1 MTDKDNSQPAAQRR
15 RSQGEADNDKCE
27 EARRPGGR
35 GRGVVV
41 DTEDDPMVVIA
52 ALVEH
57 AVAIAVGEWK
67 PEHVR
72 TVIAELVDQAPVER
86 RPMKCSMKNDGR

>member
-1 MTDKDNSQPAAQRR
+1 MTVVRKR
-15 RSQGEADNDKCE
+15 EALDALDE
-27 EARRPGGR
+27 VLWEI
-35 GRGVVV
+35 

-57 AVAIAVGEWK
+57 AVAIATGEWE

-72 TVIAELVDQAPVER
+72 TVIAVLVDAALVEVEASR
-86 RPMKCSMKNDGR
+86 

>member
-1 MTDKDNSQPAAQRR
+1 VN
-15 RSQGEADNDKCE
+15 EVLWE
-27 EARRPGGR
+27 I
-35 GRGVVV
+35 

-57 AVAIAVGEWK
+57 AVAIATGEWE

-72 TVIAELVDQAPVER
+72 TVIAELVDAALVEEEAA
-86 RPMKCSMKNDGR
+86 S

>member
-1 MTDKDNSQPAAQRR
+1 MTVARKRAALAAL
-15 RSQGEADNDKCE
+15 SEVLWE
-27 EARRPGGR
+27 I
-35 GRGVVV
+35 

-72 TVIAELVDQAPVER
+72 AVIAELVDAALVEEEAAP
-86 RPMKCSMKNDGR
+86 

>member
-1 MTDKDNSQPAAQRR
+1 MTSARKRAALAALD
-15 RSQGEADNDKCE
+15 EVLWE
-27 EARRPGGR
+27 I
-35 GRGVVV
+35 

>member
-1 MTDKDNSQPAAQRR
+1 MTSARKRAALAAVN
-15 RSQGEADNDKCE
+15 EVLWE
-27 EARRPGGR
+27 I
-35 GRGVVV
+35 

-57 AVAIAVGEWK
+57 AVAIATGEWE

-72 TVIAELVDQAPVER
+72 TVIAELVDAALVEEEAA
-86 RPMKCSMKNDGR
+86 S